1 MKSCPK
7 CVRVFP
13 DDAAFCPVDGT
24 ALVFASQVPI
34 VPSADDQR
42 LGKRLCNR
50 YEVRRVVA
58 DGGMGRVYEGID
70 KEKNTRVAIKVLHDD
85 VARDDVSLA
94 RFKREYEIS
103 SVLPHDHIVDVLD
116 FQRDEEA
123 GVWLLVMEFLDGE
136 ELRVVL
142 KREKALP
149 PARVIRMLA
158 QVALGLDQAHG
169 RSFVHRDLKP
179 DNLFL
184 CGTREGDVVKIL
196 DFGSV
201 KDKNKDAKKLTVLGT
216 TIGSPYYMAPEQAQG
231 LETLDARAD
240 VFALA
245 AITYECV
252 AGSVPFNGNNGPSIL
267 LAILTKDPEP
277 PSLKGKD
284 LPFPPPA
291 ALDDVLEE
299 ALAKNPNIRTASVGA
314 LADAVGRAYGL
325 GGDHKAWAVLREQD
339 LVAQL
344 DEASKR
350 GPQAPVLAQG
360 DPFAQDPFASKD
372 PFASGAA
379 GAGAP
384 SGGHAVAAPVQ
395 APDREAA
402 RAMDQA
408 FNATRAAEI
417 EQAVAGVPPGKP
429 AWVLPVVIVGVLVV
443 LGGIAAAF
451 LR

>member
-1 MKSCPK
+1 
-7 CVRVFP
+7 VRV
-13 DDAAFCPVDGT
+13 T
-24 ALVFASQVPI
+24 AQ
-34 VPSADDQR
+34 
-42 LGKRLCNR
+42 
-50 YEVRRVVA
+50 
-58 DGGMGRVYEGID
+58 
-70 KEKNTRVAIKVLHDD
+70 
-85 VARDDVSLA
+85 VSLA
-94 RFKREYEIS
+94 
-103 SVLPHDHIVDVLD
+103 LDHAH
-116 FQRDEEA
+116 RA
-123 GVWLLVMEFLDGE
+123 G
-136 ELRVVL
+136 
-142 KREKALP
+142 
-149 PARVIRMLA
+149 
-158 QVALGLDQAHG
+158 
-169 RSFVHRDLKP
+169 FVHRDMKP
-179 DNLFL
+179 DNIFIVS
-184 CGTREGDVVKIL
+184 EGDDLRVKLL

-201 KDKNKDAKKLTVLGT
+201 KFTRGQDRGHKLTVLGT

-284 LPFPPPA
+284 LPFPPPP

-344 DEASKR
+344 DDARKR

-372 PFASGAA
+372 PFASGGA

-384 SGGHAVAAPVQ
+384 SGGHAVAAPAQ